1 MLIRIKWIKK
11 LYILI
16 NIKVYREFLITG
28 ENSYLAMKIDQNQD
42 TKLYTWYDF
51 NYETKKIF
59 TQEIK
64 DQKKVYLNSNSNY
77 LQIVE

>member
-51 NYETKKIF
+51 NYETKKNIY
-59 TQEIK
+59 TRNKRPKESVPK
-64 DQKKVYLNSNSNY
+64 
-77 LQIVE
+77 